1 MIRKDFKYK
10 KIKNFLTSDELILLK
25 DYCIIK
31 HRANEIGFDVNQ
43 TQGETFIYGDPV
55 MESLLLKK
63 RKKMEEITGLKLL
76 PTYAFWRM
84 YIYLSNLKKHKDR
97 PSCEISVTINLGND
111 GTSWPIFMDGTPIEV
126 DPGDAAVYLGQ
137 TVEHWREP
145 FEGDFQAQAF
155 LHYVNFNGPHTSY
168 YKDRRHIW
176 GIPKN
181 N

>member
-84 YIYLSNLKKHKDR
+84 YIYLSDLKKHKDR

-126 DPGDAAVYLGQ
+126 DPGEAAVYLGE

-145 FEGDFQAQAF
+145 FKGDFQAQAF
-155 LHYVNFNGPHTSY
+155 LHYVDFDGPNKNY
-168 YKDRRHIW
+168 YKDERQLW